1 MKNTLR
7 SLCFIFILVI
17 LTNCREEIIVYESP
31 SINIIKIVPTGLTT
45 FDVIVDINKG
55 EGQKLKNARLEIEDI
70 TVIGSKNISE
80 QIPLNSE
87 EVQNMTLSINT
98 GRPNHDFLIHAVLVT
113 EQYTYTSEQKI
124 VRLTKNQYSA
134 WFNPDPRGLYANSNE
149 DIGLVVN
156 PGTTIQINVEYDN
169 IYIPNSIK
177 VKLNETFEI
186 ESSFDFSPERAS
198 YGDNIMSWG
207 TAKIPE
213 DMDAGEY
220 TVDLYIENRHV
231 TCFSKIKVLGGKWEI
246 YENGYPG
253 EKRGNYASFVLGD
266 KLYIVGGNSY
276 ATALDYSPVWE
287 YDIPSKQWKQK
298 KNFPHNTPMESG
310 IYFDTEILPYHM
322 QTQSDG
328 YVIVRYS
335 QAVAIW
341 RCDNVNDE
349 WEEIAKYPGLG
360 ETGLIAFI
368 FDNYL
373 YVGGGINSND
383 PTALLVDKPREFFKY
398 NLKTLQWSKLNDLP
412 ESLVDGYY
420 FSNCIHEDKIYYL
433 ETSRRFWEYS
443 PNDDMWIAKD
453 SFPGP
458 WRMHSKMVSNGENIY
473 LLGGEFYSSGGMF
486 NSIVPLKDSWVYD
499 FNENKWEQEAFLP
512 AYIANGIAFSYENQI
527 YTGMGYIIEDWN
539 YPNNKNQYIYRL
551 NSLD

>member
-7 SLCFIFILVI
+7 SLCLIFILVI

-45 FDVIVDINKG
+45 FNVIVDINKG

-149 DIGLVVN
+149 NIGLVVN

-177 VKLNETFEI
+177 VKLNETYEI

-198 YGDNIMSWG
+198 YGDNIMSWV

-213 DMDAGEY
+213 DIDAGEY

-246 YENGYPG
+246 YENDYPG

-266 KLYIVGGNSY
+266 KLYVVGGNSY

-341 RCDNVNDE
+341 RYDNVNDE
-349 WEEIAKYPGLG
+349 WEEIAQYPGLG
-360 ETGLIAFI
+360 ETGLITFI

-398 NLKTLQWSKLNDLP
+398 NLTTLQWSKLNDLP

-453 SFPGP
+453 NFPGP

-486 NSIVPLKDSWVYD
+486 NSIVPLKDTWVYD
-499 FNENKWEQEAFLP
+499 FNENQWEQEAFLP